1 MAFSECPDSLVLHAV
16 FHGEGVG
23 AGSQP
28 GLEVGRSDLVLVV
41 VADVHGQL
49 SGVPGL
55 NGRSSGDFDGG
66 SKAAPLVVTHPGRH
80 DVNGLGAGYAG
91 DRRAERVQVG
101 VACLAR
107 GFGRGDPV
115 TLNGPLGNGVRARG
129 DEVVTRR
136 RRLRRSG
143 LQHVVAE
150 VLVELCRRQCGVG
163 DERHRCGPSHCSPY
177 RAMTIMLRTPYVPV
191 PDATWYWAVK
201 V

>member
-1 MAFSECPDSLVLHAV
+1 EVC
-16 FHGEGVG
+16 G
-23 AGSQP
+23 A
-28 GLEVGRSDLVLVV
+28 DLVLMI

-55 NGRSSGDFDGG
+55 NGRGSGDFDGG
-66 SKAAPLVVTHPGRH
+66 SKTATLVVAHPGRH

-107 GFGRGDPV
+107 GFARSDPV

-143 LQHVVAE
+143 LQHVVPE
-150 VLVELCRRQCGVG
+150 VLVELCRRESRVG
-163 DERHRCGPSHCSPY
+163 DERHRCRPSHCSPY
-177 RAMTIMLRTPYVPV
+177 RAMTIMLRMPYVPV
-191 PDATWYWAVK
+191 PVETLY
-201 V
+201 